1 MGIGFRI
8 FLVSDDD
15 SLERISFSL
24 YERLLRD
31 DSEECLPQYAGKQ
44 IRYALVAVDLV
55 RRKPVGILHTQYAF
69 LRFDSEGKLDS
80 KEREREARL
89 AVELFPPLPDQEHPA
104 QLIDARQRFA
114 RKRYAN
120 EYLWQP
126 SPEIE
131 ATIVEAIFGKHPW

>member
-1 MGIGFRI
+1 VGVGFRI
-8 FLVSDDD
+8 FLIKDDD

-31 DSEECLPQYAGKQ
+31 DPEECLPQYAGKQ

-55 RRKPVGILHTQYAF
+55 RRKPMSILHTQYAF

-80 KEREREARL
+80 KEWEREARL
-89 AVELFPPLPDQEHPA
+89 AAELFPPLPDQEHPA
-104 QLIDARQRFA
+104 QLIYARHRFA

-120 EYLWQP
+120 EYLWEP
-126 SPEIE
+126 TPEIE
-131 ATIVEAIFGKHPW
+131 SAIKEAIFGKQPW